1 MLASS
6 KTMDTLKAIGL
17 NLYERNIWVAL
28 LSRGVSTAGEL
39 ADISNVPRSRCYDVL
54 ESLAEKGFVLLQPGK
69 PMKYVAIPPKE
80 AFERAKGI
88 IEEKANV
95 MKNRIDTTK
104 QSNVT
109 KELEKIY
116 KEGISIVNPEEMTA
130 TIKGRHKFYK
140 QFGSMLKHA
149 KKSVNIITTP
159 KGLEDIADKF
169 EPHMKKLS
177 NKGVKIKIA
186 AQIKKDHMELV
197 KHLRKYADIRSIEGV
212 EEVKNL
218 YGRVAMVDGS
228 EVLMAL
234 THDEKVHPSQ
244 DIAFWSQSPH
254 IASSVVGPMF
264 NMVWNKSKIVK

>member
-6 KTMDTLKAIGL
+6 RTMDTLKAIGL

-80 AFERAKGI
+80 AFERAKSI
-88 IEEKANV
+88 IEGKAQV
-95 MKNRIDTTK
+95 MKKRLDEAK
-104 QSNVT
+104 KGEVA

-116 KEGISIVNPEEMTA
+116 KEGISIVNPEDMTA
-130 TIKGRHKFYK
+130 TIKGRHKFH
-140 QFGSMLKHA
+140 QQMGTMLKKA
-149 KKSVNIITTP
+149 KKSVNIITTS
-159 KGLEDIADKF
+159 KGLEDLVEKF
-169 EPHMKKLS
+169 EPHLKKLS
-177 NKGVKIKIA
+177 NNGVKIKIA
-186 AQIKKDHMELV
+186 AQIKKDNLELA
-197 KHLRKYADIRSIEGV
+197 KRLRKYADVRSIEGV
-212 EEVKNL
+212 EEAKNL
-218 YGRVAMVDGS
+218 YGRVAMVDNS
-228 EVLMAL
+228 EILMAL

-254 IASSVVGPMF
+254 IASRVIGPMF
-264 NMVWNKSKIVK
+264 DMIWSKSKLVK